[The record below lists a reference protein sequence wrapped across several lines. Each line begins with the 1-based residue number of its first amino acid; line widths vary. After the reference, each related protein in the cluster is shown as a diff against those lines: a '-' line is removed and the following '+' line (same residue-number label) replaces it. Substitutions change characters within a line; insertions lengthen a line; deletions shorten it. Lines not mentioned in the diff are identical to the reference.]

1 MGDYCEV
8 LGLHKSAS
16 QDDIKKFYHQLA
28 LKWHPDKNPSNKV
41 KAEKKFKE
49 IAEAYKIL
57 SGPQKR
63 LDYDRSVQR
72 SSDSFDVFCEVF
84 EEMELHVHIF
94 CDHFNMGNDGRNL
107 HRRSERNFQLSADFV
122 ELFTPWNSFRPSEQ
136 STSSFAEDTAGPYR
150 VRSVSSSTEEI
161 NGKKITIQK
170 IIENGHERMESEEDG
185 QMRSTM
191 INGRDH
197 LK

>member
-1 MGDYCEV
+1 MTDYYEV

-16 QDDIKKFYHQLA
+16 QDDIKKSYRQLV

-49 IAEAYKIL
+49 IVEAYKIL
-57 SGPQKR
+57 SDPQKR
-63 LDYDRSVQR
+63 LAYDMSVQER
-72 SSDSFDVFCEVF
+72 IVFDAFREVR
-84 EEMELHVHIF
+84 EELELLEHILR
-94 CDHFNMGNDGRNL
+94 DYFNIGNYGRNL
-107 HRRSERNFQLSADFV
+107 HGRSERSFQLPADFM

-136 STSSFAEDTAGPYR
+136 STSSFAEDTAGPCG
-150 VRSVSSSTEEI
+150 VGSVSTSTEEI

-170 IIENGHERMESEEDG
+170 IIKNGHKRMESEEDG
-185 QMRSTM
+185 QLRSTTR
-191 INGRDH
+191 NGRDH

>member
-1 MGDYCEV
+1 MGDYYEV

-16 QDDIKKFYHQLA
+16 QDDIKKSYHQLA

-57 SGPQKR
+57 SDPQKR
-63 LDYDRSVQR
+63 LDYDRSVQE
-72 SSDSFDVFCEVF
+72 SSDSFDVFHEVF
-84 EEMELHVHIF
+84 EEVELNVRIF
-94 CDHFNMGNDGRNL
+94 CDRFNVGTDSRNM
-107 HRRSERNFQLSADFV
+107 HWRSEINFQLPDDFI
-122 ELFTPWNSFRPSEQ
+122 ELFTPRNSFRPREE

-150 VRSVSSSTEEI
+150 VRSVSTSTEEI
-161 NGKKITIQK
+161 NGKT
-170 IIENGHERMESEEDG
+170 IIENGQERMESEEDG
-185 QMRSTM
+185 QLRSTT